1 MKGVMLLIYLC
12 ALVKFKCSFCLKE
25 MKNETF
31 TVVVFASDDF
41 KHFNKQSH

>member
-1 MKGVMLLIYLC
+1 
-12 ALVKFKCSFCLKE
+12 

-41 KHFNKQSH
+41 KHFNKQSHWFSNELRTSIILL